1 MNEET
6 HNHEE
11 IYTNGGTKPSEPDT
25 LPRWEELHL
34 DGGEPLKPEE
44 SVIPEDIPA
53 AAAETA
59 AEEIPAPALK
69 PEPAPNPEPEP
80 AQEGDAV
87 SGEVKAAESAVP
99 EDLLA
104 AAKQET
110 EKKKPGKKK
119 KKKKVSIT
127 NILLVLIMLAG
138 VGVLAYPTVSDWW
151 NSQHASRAIAGY
163 VEAVETMSKEEKEA
177 IFAKAKEYND
187 SLPNGVNFNISG
199 EKYAEYASILD
210 ITGTGIMGYIQIK
223 SIGVNLPIYHGVD
236 EGVLQIAAGHIPGS
250 SFPIGGERTHAI
262 MSGHRGLPSA
272 KLFSDLD
279 KLGEGDVF
287 TVTVLDETFTYM
299 VDQIRIVL
307 PEETDE
313 LAIVDGKEYATL
325 VTCTPYGVNSHRILM
340 RGHRIANLDGKAT
353 PAEAVKIPTYIVIPA
368 VGIPLLFIVLTIML
382 IYYRR
387 KKPGKNAKDILD
399 DLRKSD

>member
-11 IYTNGGTKPSEPDT
+11 IYTNGGTVPSEPDT
-25 LPRWEELHL
+25 LPRWEELHI

-44 SVIPEDIPA
+44 SGIPEDIPVS
-53 AAAETA
+53 AETA
-59 AEEIPAPALK
+59 AEEIPALK
-69 PEPAPNPEPEP
+69 PNPEPES

-99 EDLLA
+99 EELLA

-110 EKKKPGKKK
+110 EKKKPGKKKK

-151 NSQHASRAIAGY
+151 NSRHATQAIAGY
-163 VEAVETMSKEEKEA
+163 VEAVETMTKEEKEA

-187 SLPNGVNFNISG
+187 SLPNGVNFNISE

-223 SIGVNLPIYHGVD
+223 SIGVNLPVYHGVG
-236 EGVLQIAAGHIPGS
+236 EEILQVAAGHIPGS